1 MLAYWWAAHPDLSP
15 HRGCSSFQNARQ
27 FWFSC
32 ERKIS
37 VGPVDLAH
45 SIGCDARLRIV
56 SGLFRDGVSM
66 RAESYDRHT
75 HPPLVETLE
84 MLVAA
89 LVIVLV
95 WAGWYIATERYHLTN
110 REVAE
115 IAIYSAIGVT
125 AICVTAILVATRES
139 RREKEWPH
147 PPMVVPPRPDERL
160 TEKAWS
166 QNAVVLGYDIHGQP
180 WLWPDRVRVMQ
191 GIVLGMTGAGKTTL
205 LRNIITQDLFRVVGP
220 PEDQHHIPMIIL
232 DGKADMEFFHSLL
245 PHIHRAGRLGQLR
258 VLNPSRPNLS
268 VRYNPFH
275 CSDENYMPV
284 VNMVFGSFNLHDEF
298 FGKHQ
303 LNYLADIVRVLAYTG
318 LKFNFYDVL
327 VMAID
332 EQVLREQV
340 TKACRRLEQDTSV
353 STQRK
358 LNFEMSV
365 KNLYQS
371 FQDRER
377 VPKIQGLL
385 NECMTFLDDELSI
398 ITGPYEDLLSL
409 DEVIEQELILFVT
422 LNVNKNTEPVRAL
435 GKMLLQNLQLVVGK
449 RYESDE
455 QRRIANRPLF
465 SVVLDEFA
473 PFGYRNFPQILQT
486 ARGTNTAFLFS
497 LQSLPQLMH
506 VGRGFKEDVASAP
519 NTTMTLRT
527 RDEETAQYFLRAS
540 AEHRVTRRNLSMER
554 WKFFGLERYEETG
567 RAVDVQATETRA
579 LDEHIKNLPKGQME
593 ILMTDDTRG
602 TLHAHLHVRPPADV
616 RVPHFE
622 PALFPRLQQSRA
634 TSVGANLRFK
644 SAELTGTRYA
654 RRAR

>member
-1 MLAYWWAAHPDLSP
+1 MNRTNSAPREHAPLIETYETVIAILILA
-15 HRGCSSFQNARQ
+15 GG
-27 FWFSC
+27 WF
-32 ERKIS
+32 
-37 VGPVDLAH
+37 
-45 SIGCDARLRIV
+45 
-56 SGLFRDGVSM
+56 
-66 RAESYDRHT
+66 
-75 HPPLVETLE
+75 
-84 MLVAA
+84 
-89 LVIVLV
+89 
-95 WAGWYIATERYHLTN
+95 GWYLARDRYHLTGSQV
-110 REVAE
+110 EELACYLLIG
-115 IAIYSAIGVT
+115 IAALYSAVYLLVT
-125 AICVTAILVATRES
+125 AGS
-139 RREKEWPH
+139 RWERQWPH
-147 PPMVVPPRPDERL
+147 PPMVMHPRRDDRV
-160 TEKAWS
+160 TRDAW
-166 QNAVVLGYDIHGQP
+166 QREAVVLGYDVHGKP
-180 WLWPDRVRVMQ
+180 WLWSDRVRVMQ
-191 GIVLGMTGAGKTTL
+191 GIVLGMTGSGKTTL

-220 PEDQHHIPMIIL
+220 PEDPHRIPMIIL
-232 DGKADMEFFHSLL
+232 DGKADLDFFESLM
-245 PHIHRAGRLGQLR
+245 PHIHRAGRLHQLR
-258 VLNPSRPNLS
+258 ILNPSRPDLS

-298 FGKHQ
+298 FAKHQ

-340 TKACRRLEQDTSV
+340 TKASRRLEQDRGI

-385 NECMTFLDDELSI
+385 NECMTFLDDELSV

-449 RYESDE
+449 RYESE
-455 QRRIANRPLF
+455 EERRKKNRPLL

-497 LQSLPQLMH
+497 MQSLPQLMH

-527 RDEETAQYFLRAS
+527 RDEETARYFLRAS
-540 AEHRVTRRNLSMER
+540 AEHRVTRRSLSMER
-554 WKFFGLERYEETG
+554 WKFFGYEQYEETG

-579 LDEHIKNLPKGQME
+579 LDEHVKNLPKGQME

-602 TLHAHLHVRPPADV
+602 TLHAHLHVRPPADI
-616 RVPHFE
+616 RVPQFK
-622 PALFPRLQQSRA
+622 PVLYPRLKQSRMS
-634 TSVGANLRFK
+634 SVGANLRFK
-644 SAELTGTRYA
+644 SAELAESRSA
-654 RRAR
+654 RRMH